1 MPSLP
6 HASRAPLVTVVLLA
20 LVLAACDATPPNAS
34 SPAKASGSLRASVV
48 PSPRP
53 TVPPTATPSP
63 SPTLAGSTI
72 PPLASGPDAL
82 ALEPFASG
90 LREPIGITN
99 AGDGSGRLYVNER
112 GGAIRLVEPDGTV
125 RPEPFVDLSALI
137 TAGGEQGLLGLA
149 FHPDFAANGRL
160 FVYYTAAG
168 DGANTL
174 AELRATASRQRARPD
189 TLRVLFAIPDPFG
202 NHNAGQ
208 LAFGPDGFLYV
219 GLGDGGAGGDPLESG
234 QDPNA
239 LLGKIL
245 RLDVDTPPPPGATY
259 AIPPSNPFAT
269 EGAQPGAGAPEVWAM
284 GLRNPWRFSFDP
296 QWGDL
301 YIADVGQGSW
311 EEIDRQ
317 PGDSAGGE
325 NYGWDVMEG
334 RSCFIAADCDQRPY
348 VKPIAQYRTHEAGT
362 CAVVGGHVYRGAAQP
377 ELDGVYVFGD
387 YCSGS
392 IFTLQVDEGTTT
404 VKVVHESGRAVSSF
418 GVAEDG
424 EIYVADLEGGAL
436 LRVVVPD

>member
-1 MPSLP
+1 MSL
-6 HASRAPLVTVVLLA
+6 VA
-20 LVLAACDATPPNAS
+20 LVLAACSAGPPD
-34 SPAKASGSLRASVV
+34 GSRLRV
-48 PSPRP
+48 PSPALGASVAPSARP
-53 TVPPTATPSP
+53 SAAPSS

-82 ALEPFASG
+82 ALEPFATG
-90 LREPIGITN
+90 LAEPIGITN
-99 AGDGSGRLYVNER
+99 AGDGSGRLFVNER
-112 GGAIRLVEPDGTV
+112 RGIIRVIAADGSL
-125 RPEPFVDLSALI
+125 RPEPFVDLSALV

-174 AELRATASRQRARPD
+174 AELSATASRERARPD
-189 TLRVLFAIPDPFG
+189 TLRILFAIPDPFG

-245 RLDVDTPPPPGATY
+245 RLDVDAPPPDGATY
-259 AIPPSNPFAT
+259 AIPASNPFAT
-269 EGAQPGAGAPEVWAM
+269 DGAQPGAGAPEVWAM

-296 QWGDL
+296 VWGDL
-301 YIADVGQGSW
+301 YIADVGQGTW

-317 PGDSAGGE
+317 PGDSPGGE

-348 VKPIAQYRTHEAGT
+348 VKPIAQYRTHQNGT
-362 CAVVGGHVYRGAAQP
+362 CAVVGGHVYRGEAQP
-377 ELDGVYVFGD
+377 ELEGVYVFGD

-404 VKVVHESGRAVSSF
+404 VKVVLESGRAVSSF

-424 EIYVADLEGGAL
+424 EIYVADLVGGDV
-436 LRVVVPD
+436 LRVTVAD